1 MPAKRTERYRWPV
14 LRGGS
19 CEWMEFEQFDTSDGI
34 ADWPGGSYFQSITG
48 EYMACRSYA
57 TGRVGAADSYLFN
70 ARNLT
75 DFAVAWLEEQ
85 FG

>member
-34 ADWPGGSYFQSITG
+34 ADWPGGSYFQS
-48 EYMACRSYA
+48 YA

-70 ARNLT
+70 ARDLT

>member
-1 MPAKRTERYRWPV
+1 
-14 LRGGS
+14 
-19 CEWMEFEQFDTSDGI
+19 MEFEQFDTSDGI
-34 ADWPGGSYFQSITG
+34 ADWPGSSYFQSITG
-48 EYMACRSYA
+48 EYMARRSYA

-70 ARNLT
+70 ARDLT